1 MLDILQC
8 NVMLPKH
15 GPGKHPPPPS
25 VFMINNSKDQ
35 CFYEMIGS
43 ANKSDNNTL
52 YYKKKKEKKMLTVEI
67 DSYCSILYSGKETSS
82 SVAVTKEQFGGY
94 KT

>member
-1 MLDILQC
+1 
-8 NVMLPKH
+8 
-15 GPGKHPPPPS
+15 
-25 VFMINNSKDQ
+25 
-35 CFYEMIGS
+35 
-43 ANKSDNNTL
+43 
-52 YYKKKKEKKMLTVEI
+52 MLTVEI